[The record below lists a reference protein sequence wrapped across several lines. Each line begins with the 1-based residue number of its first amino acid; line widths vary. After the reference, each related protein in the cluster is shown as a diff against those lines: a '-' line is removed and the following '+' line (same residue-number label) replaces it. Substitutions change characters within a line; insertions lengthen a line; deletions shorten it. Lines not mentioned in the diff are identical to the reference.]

1 MRTLLVAFALIS
13 FVAASTTPYEARA
26 ETPTASSQP
35 AAARTKATK
44 NKQAKKPAP
53 PTRGPTA
60 SPTPSS
66 EPRDYR
72 Y

>member
-13 FVAASTTPYEARA
+13 FAAASATPYAARA
-26 ETPTASSQP
+26 ETQP
-35 AAARTKATK
+35 ATAGTKATK
-44 NKQAKKPAP
+44 NKKAKKPAP
-53 PTRGPTA
+53 PTRGPAA

-66 EPRDYR
+66 EPRDYK

>member
-1 MRTLLVAFALIS
+1 MRTLLVIFALVP
-13 FVAASTTPYEARA
+13 FVAASTTSYVARA
-26 ETPTASSQP
+26 ETPTASSQT
-35 AAARTKATK
+35 AAATK
-44 NKQAKKPAP
+44 NKKAKKPLPP

-66 EPRDYR
+66 EPRDYK